1 MCNDKG
7 WVPESCGQKG
17 RLRQEPKPHGQG
29 LSWGRRRRL
38 GGGLCT
44 TVPHRLPLVHMCV
57 FVQEGCAE
65 KESDCKRPK
74 KAKKSRLYPTG
85 NAGRL
90 KSFEWSSN
98 VISDA
103 PREDGPGGNV
113 G

>member
-1 MCNDKG
+1 MAR
-7 WVPESCGQKG
+7 PELGQEEEAG
-17 RLRQEPKPHGQG
+17 R
-29 LSWGRRRRL
+29 
-38 GGGLCT
+38 GLCT
-44 TVPHRLPLVHMCV
+44 TVPHRLLWCICV
-57 FVQEGCAE
+57 FVQEGCVE

-103 PREDGPGGNV
+103 LREDGPGGNV